1 MNLIVPHLQKD
12 TYMLNLT
19 RRSFLFTA
27 CSLAVLAL
35 GVARPALAKDI
46 KLKAGDRVV
55 FLGDSIT
62 QAGVAPDGYV
72 TLVKNEIA
80 SKLKDQKI
88 EVIGAG
94 ISGNRVPDL
103 QNRLE
108 KDVIAQKPSIVVIY
122 IGINDVWHSMNGRGT
137 KKEDFKSGL
146 TSIIKRLKEAGSQVL
161 LCTASVIGEKTDG
174 SNMLDEMLDE
184 YCDISREVAKET
196 DSSLIDLR
204 KQFLTYLKKNNK
216 KNAEKDQLTSDGV
229 HLNAAGNRFVADC
242 MLEAL
247 GVTAGDGKKKL
258 RHFVVFKFKSEL
270 KPEQVEEVVKA
281 FAALPGKIDT
291 ITDFEMGTDVS
302 VEMKAD
308 GYTHAFMVT
317 FADEKGRETYLPH
330 PAHQE
335 FVKLVGPRIE
345 KVFVFDYWAK

>member
-1 MNLIVPHLQKD
+1 
-12 TYMLNLT
+12 MLTLS
-19 RRSFLFTA
+19 RRSFLWTA
-27 CSLAVLAL
+27 FSLTVLMLGAV
-35 GVARPALAKDI
+35 RPSLAKDI
-46 KLKAGDRVV
+46 KLKSGDRIV

-62 QAGVAPDGYV
+62 QAGAGPEGYV
-72 TLVKNEIA
+72 TLVKAGIA
-80 SKLKDQKI
+80 SKLKDEKI

-103 QNRLE
+103 QSRLE
-108 KDVIAQKPSIVVIY
+108 KDVIQQKPSIVVIY
-122 IGINDVWHSMNGRGT
+122 IGINDVWHSQNGKGT
-137 KKEDFKSGL
+137 PKDEFRSGL
-146 TSIIKRLKEAGSQVL
+146 TDIIKRIKAAGSQVI

-174 SNMLDEMLDE
+174 SNKLDKMLDE
-184 YCDISREVAKET
+184 YCDISRAVAKDTE
-196 DSSLIDLR
+196 SQLLDLR
-204 KQFLTYLKKNNK
+204 KQFLAHLKQHNK
-216 KNAEKDQLTSDGV
+216 GNAEQDQLTNDGV
-229 HLNAAGNRFVADC
+229 HLNAAGNRFVADRV
-242 MLEAL
+242 LEAL
-247 GVTAGDGKKKL
+247 SVNAPAAGKKL
-258 RHFVVFKFKSEL
+258 RHFVVFKFKSEV

-291 ITDFEMGTDVS
+291 ITEFEMGTDVS

-317 FADEKGRETYLPH
+317 FADEKGREVYLPH